1 MQSLD
6 NESDNETVKNNVS
19 IISNNNSV
27 KSIKSVVQF
36 KKKP

>member
-1 MQSLD
+1 MNTLE

-19 IISNNNSV
+19 IISNTNSI
-27 KSIKSVVQF
+27 KSIKSVQF